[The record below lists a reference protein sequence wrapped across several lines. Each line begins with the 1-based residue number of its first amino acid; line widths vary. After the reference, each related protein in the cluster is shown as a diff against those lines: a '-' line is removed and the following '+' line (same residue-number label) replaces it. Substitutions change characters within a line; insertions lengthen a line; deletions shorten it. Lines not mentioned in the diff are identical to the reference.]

1 MRQRPTQQ
9 KIEKERDQDH
19 QQERLLR
26 SLRSGCCR
34 PL

>member
-19 QQERLLR
+19 QQERLL
-26 SLRSGCCR
+26 LSGCCR